1 MNNGSLLNK
10 ILVFFLLAL
19 GHTGLAVADIET
31 NGIASTIDELEIG
44 NSASHNTTIV
54 GTLSIQEA
62 TADNH
67 AVTMLYVDTQDSN
80 FTSSIN
86 SNVTSIS
93 SNITNIRYL
102 STGLSQSMAMSSL
115 ATPARGKSSF
125 SIGTGYYDGESALA
139 YGFSHNN
146 NSGNGLI
153 RVMGASSGG
162 VNSGAA
168 SFSWGF

>member
-1 MNNGSLLNK
+1 MCSSDLFFV
-10 ILVFFLLAL
+10 LVF
-19 GHTGLAVADIET
+19 GYIGLASADIET

-67 AVTMLYVDTQDSN
+67 AVTKSYVDTQDSN

-93 SNITNIRYL
+93 SNIANIGYL
-102 STGLSQSMAMSSL
+102 STRSEE
-115 ATPARGKSSF
+115 RRVGKECRSRWSP
-125 SIGTGYYDGESALA
+125 Y
-139 YGFSHNN
+139 H
-146 NSGNGLI
+146 
-153 RVMGASSGG
+153 
-162 VNSGAA
+162 
-168 SFSWGF
+168 